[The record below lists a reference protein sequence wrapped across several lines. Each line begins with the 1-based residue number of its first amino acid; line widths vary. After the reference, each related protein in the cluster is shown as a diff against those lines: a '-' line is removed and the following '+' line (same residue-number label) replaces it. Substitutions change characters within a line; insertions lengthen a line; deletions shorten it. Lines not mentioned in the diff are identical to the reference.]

1 MKGATIMTYRGSS
14 GGIETLQ
21 IIDKK
26 RRGPRMH
33 VCIPVLIL
41 WDEQGQARSEKAQT
55 LTISWFGCAVL
66 GYSALRPG
74 WEVQVYRDGKAAD
87 ARVVY
92 SLQDHVTQLVE
103 VGLEFFEDGRSFWE
117 LPALNQ

>member
-1 MKGATIMTYRGSS
+1 MTYRGSS

-26 RRGPRMH
+26 RRGPRTH

-66 GYSALRPG
+66 GFPAANIRKPTSSSNFFWILREENTP
-74 WEVQVYRDGKAAD
+74 
-87 ARVVY
+87 
-92 SLQDHVTQLVE
+92 TQ
-103 VGLEFFEDGRSFWE
+103 
-117 LPALNQ
+117 